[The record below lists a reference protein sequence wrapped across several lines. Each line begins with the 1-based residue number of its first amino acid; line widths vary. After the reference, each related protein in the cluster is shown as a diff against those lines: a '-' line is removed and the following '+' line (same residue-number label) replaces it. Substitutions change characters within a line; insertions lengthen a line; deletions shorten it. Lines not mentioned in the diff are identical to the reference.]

1 MKEHE
6 MVSAVRETGRIDTT
20 DHAERAIDATLA
32 VLGERLA
39 GGQSRDLAA
48 QLPPALA
55 EALPEEGPGLRFGL
69 EEFYQ
74 RVADNEGTRP
84 PQARQHAR
92 AVVAAVKAS
101 VEPGLFEHIMA
112 QLPDDYDDL
121 LGTQPVQH

>member
-6 MVSAVRETGRIDTT
+6 LVSAVRETGRIDTP

-48 QLPPALA
+48 QLPPELA
-55 EALPEEGPGLRFGL
+55 ASLPGQGGGQRFGM

-74 RVADNEGTRP
+74 RVADAEGTRP
-84 PQARQHAR
+84 AQARQHAR
-92 AVVAAVKAS
+92 AVVAGVKAS
-101 VEPGLFEHIMA
+101 VEPGLFEHVIA
-112 QLPDDYDDL
+112 QLPADYDDL